1 MCNKVLA
8 LIGLMS
14 LPVAVLAQETK
25 YRATYYVDG
34 AVIKNENR
42 SNVSLENVEMNSSVV
57 YATNGVELILTR
69 LRLNKTAGATI
80 DENHR
85 INGHN
90 SALLVDGGSKVTL
103 EFSTVNGHVSGAD
116 AITATGQGTTL
127 DIVEGSVTVS
137 RSEAAGVNAADGGK
151 IKLDKTIFYT
161 YSSQNPAMLASP
173 GGVIEA
179 NGIQGQSSGQASPMC
194 FSRGDLTAS
203 GCKLMSQKWSIGSV
217 DGGKL
222 TLTDNSLS
230 AGGVC
235 GFLIYGPVDRSEN
248 GDLTL
253 IKNSITVNDGP
264 LFFVTNTSAA
274 ITVEGNKISSK
285 SKDLMIVRS
294 DDWGVKGSNG
304 GDAKLTINKQALKGN
319 ITVDSIS
326 SLQLQINKGGKLKG
340 HINDAEN
347 RCAKVKVVIGAG
359 SKWTTKGDNYIT
371 SIKFEQP
378 LQKGLKQL
386 KGKHV
391 IYYDPADPDNK
402 ALEGK
407 EYKTAGGV
415 LRPLK

>member
-14 LPVAVLAQETK
+14 LPMAVLAQETK

-57 YATNGVELILTR
+57 YATNGVELLLTR

-151 IKLDKTIFYT
+151 IRLDKTIFYT
-161 YSSQNPAMLASP
+161 YSSQDPAMLASP

-203 GCKLMSQKWSIGSV
+203 GCKLMSQKWSICSV

-253 IKNSITVNDGP
+253 TKNSITVNDGP

-274 ITVEGNKISSK
+274 ITVEGNKITSK

-326 SLQLQINKGGKLKG
+326 SLQLKINKGGKLKG

-347 RCAKVKVVIGAG
+347 RCAKVKVELAAGA
-359 SKWTTKGDNYIT
+359 SWQTKGENYIT
-371 SIKFEQP
+371 SIKFDQP
-378 LQKGLKQL
+378 VEKGVKQL

-402 ALEGK
+402 ALNGK
-407 EYKTAGGV
+407 EYKTRGGV